1 MTITKRVTKGSALT
15 YAELDA
21 NFTHLESDIKSV
33 QNITG
38 AGVINLT
45 TGVTLITTTGSN
57 QVFSLADG
65 TEGQVKIVSLKVD
78 GGDAIVTPDNLVSY
92 TSVRLNAVN
101 DNFTLLYQ
109 SNGWVITALQNAS
122 RIA

>member
-1 MTITKRVTKGSALT
+1 MTLVKRSTKGSALT
-15 YAELDA
+15 YTEMDDNL
-21 NFTHLESDIKSV
+21 THLDLYKNV

-38 AGVINLT
+38 PGAISLT
-45 TGVTLITTTGSN
+45 ESVTLITTTGADAYT
-57 QVFSLADG
+57 LADG
-65 TEGQVKIVSLKVD
+65 VEGQIKIISMKVD
-78 GGDAIVTPDNLVSY
+78 GGDAIVTPDNFVGY
-92 TSVRLNAVN
+92 TSVRLNNVH

>member
-38 AGVINLT
+38 PGAISLT
-45 TGVTLITTTGSN
+45 EAVTLITTTGADAYT
-57 QVFSLADG
+57 LADG
-65 TEGQVKIVSLKVD
+65 TEGQVKIISMKVD
-78 GGDAIVTPDNLVSY
+78 GGDAIVTPDNLVGY
-92 TSVRLNAVN
+92 TSVTLNNVK

-109 SNGWVITALQNAS
+109 STGWVITALQAATKNA
-122 RIA
+122 

>member
-1 MTITKRVTKGSALT
+1 MTITKRSTKGSALT
-15 YAELDA
+15 YTELDA
-21 NFTHLESDIKSV
+21 NFTHADLYKSV

-38 AGVINLT
+38 PGAISVT
-45 TGVTLITTTGSN
+45 TGVTLITTTGADAYT
-57 QVFSLADG
+57 LADG
-65 TEGQVKIVSLKVD
+65 VEGQIKIISMKVD

-109 SNGWVITALQNAS
+109 SNGWVITALQNAT
-122 RIA
+122 RQ

>member
-1 MTITKRVTKGSALT
+1 MTITLRDTKGSALT

-21 NFTHLESDIKSV
+21 NFTHLKSDIKSV

-38 AGVINLT
+38 AGAINLT

-57 QVFSLADG
+57 QAFTLADG
-65 TEGQVKIVSLKVD
+65 TEGQVKIISMKVD
-78 GGDAIVTPDNLVSY
+78 GGDAIVTPDNFVGY
-92 TSVRLNAVN
+92 TSVRLNNVH

>member
-1 MTITKRVTKGSALT
+1 MTLVKRSTKGSALT
-15 YAELDA
+15 YTEMDDNL
-21 NFTHLESDIKSV
+21 THLDLYKSV

-38 AGVINLT
+38 PGAISLT
-45 TGVTLITTTGSN
+45 ETVTLITTTGADAYT
-57 QVFSLADG
+57 LADG
-65 TEGQVKIVSLKVD
+65 VEGQIKIISMKVD